1 VLRQTITSDP
11 TRAAAERRRKVRPRY
26 ACPVPGCG
34 STFTR
39 RINLTGHVH
48 SHNDERPFACGW
60 AGCARAFARQ
70 HDCRRH
76 EQLHARHREREREF
90 TCVGCGRGFSSVEA
104 LSRHCEF
111 LL

>member
-1 VLRQTITSDP
+1 VLRPTITSAR
-11 TRAAAERRRKVRPRY
+11 TRAAAENRRKERPRH

-39 RINLTGHVH
+39 RVNLAGHVR

-60 AGCARAFARQ
+60 AGCERAFARQ

-76 EQLHARHREREREF
+76 EQRHARDLEREREREF
-90 TCVGCGRGFSSVEA
+90 ACAGCGWGFSSVEA
-104 LSRHCEF
+104 LSRHCE
-111 LL
+111 